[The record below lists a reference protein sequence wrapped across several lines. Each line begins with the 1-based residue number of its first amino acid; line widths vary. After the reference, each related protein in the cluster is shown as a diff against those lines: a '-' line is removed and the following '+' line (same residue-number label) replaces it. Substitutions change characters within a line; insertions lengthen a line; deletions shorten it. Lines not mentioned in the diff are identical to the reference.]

1 MLEGSGWAGPKSM
14 SKPAQLATGQDCHLV
29 WSRRP
34 DVGLARKLFKLARIT
49 KDIEVITSG
58 QPDRIMRRAKNRL
71 IWSLLNRNR
80 WWRSIWR

>member
-1 MLEGSGWAGPKSM
+1 M
-14 SKPAQLATGQDCHLV
+14 
-29 WSRRP
+29 
-34 DVGLARKLFKLARIT
+34 GLARKLFKLARIT